1 MAENIKSTLVII
13 PTYNEAENIKQLIS
27 EILSKGKGIEVL
39 VVDDNSIDGTAKIIW
54 TLQKKNKKIHLIERE
69 SKQGLGTAYIAGFKY
84 ALAHNFDYIF
94 EMDADFSH
102 NPIELPNFL
111 YEIQKYDLV
120 LGSRYINGV
129 SVVHWPIRRLLLSYF
144 ANKYSRVITGLP
156 LKDATGGFK
165 CFRRIVLENINL
177 DKVKSNGYSFQ
188 IEMSFKAWKK
198 GFNLKEIP
206 ITFVDRRKG
215 LSKMNKKIVYEA
227 VFMVWKLRIRSFLNR
242 L

>member
-1 MAENIKSTLVII
+1 MENSKRALVII
-13 PTYNEAENIKQLIS
+13 PTFNEAENIRKLIS
-27 EILSKGKGIEVL
+27 EILTKGKNIEVL
-39 VVDDNSIDGTAKIIW
+39 VVDDNSCDGTSKIVKEFH
-54 TLQKKNKKIHLIERE
+54 KKNKRVHLIERE
-69 SKQGLGTAYIAGFKY
+69 AKLGLGTAYIAGFKY
-84 ALAHNFDYIF
+84 ALAHGFDFIF

-102 NPIELPNFL
+102 DPAEIPNFL
-111 YEIQKYDLV
+111 YEIQKSDLV

-144 ANKYSRVITGLP
+144 ANKYTRVVTGLP
-156 LKDATGGFK
+156 LRDATGGFK

-177 DKVKSNGYSFQ
+177 DNVKSNGYSFQ
-188 IEMSFKAWKK
+188 IEMSYKAWKK

-227 VFMVWKLRIRSFLNR
+227 IFMVWKLRLRSIFKTL
-242 L
+242 